1 MSKFNQVNIKKI
13 ILFYKNKKILL
24 TRIDSMTQALFGVG
38 LEASFD
44 NHDKK
49 KKKKKEEKK
58 EVTNRFYNIGIN

>member
-1 MSKFNQVNIKKI
+1 MSKFNQVNIKKL
-13 ILFYKNKKILL
+13 ILFYKNKRILL

-49 KKKKKEEKK
+49 KKKKKE
-58 EVTNRFYNIGIN
+58 

>member
-1 MSKFNQVNIKKI
+1 
-13 ILFYKNKKILL
+13 
-24 TRIDSMTQALFGVG
+24 MTQALFGVD

>member
-1 MSKFNQVNIKKI
+1 M
-13 ILFYKNKKILL
+13 L

-49 KKKKKEEKK
+49 KKNKKKE
-58 EVTNRFYNIGIN
+58 EVTNRFYNIGID